1 MLGIMLM
8 ILKIIGIILLGILGL
23 LLVLIL
29 LVLFVPVPYHIYVD
43 GDSGKPET
51 FVYRVK
57 IFGVQVLPKKDSSG
71 KERRPRKKRRKE
83 TQQHNDQGAE
93 TPRIQAEESKKEA
106 PEERY
111 QEPAD
116 TQQTSEQTKQK
127 KQRRLKASKS
137 RPKNT
142 SGADIRETL
151 ASFYAEFTDE
161 GNRRALRHLLSEIGR
176 ILRHFR
182 PRRVLAD
189 VCFSLGDPANTGYVT
204 AALSMCPFSYGKD
217 CRIIPDFEA
226 GKWYVQ
232 GRLDVRGHGQAVYP
246 AAAGM
251 RLLFDRDVRR
261 VIGKILKKH

>member
-51 FVYRVK
+51 FVFRVK

-93 TPRIQAEESKKEA
+93 TPRIQAEESKEEA
-106 PEERY
+106 SKPK
-111 QEPAD
+111 
-116 TQQTSEQTKQK
+116 T
-127 KQRRLKASKS
+127 QRRLKASKN
-137 RPKNT
+137 RTKNI
-142 SGADIRETL
+142 SGTDIRETL
-151 ASFYAEFTDE
+151 APFYAEFTDE
-161 GNRRALRHLLSEIGR
+161 GNRRALRHLSSELGR

-189 VCFSLGDPANTGYVT
+189 VCFSLGDPANTGYAT

-232 GRLDVRGHGQAVYP
+232 GRLDMRGHGQAVYP

-251 RLLFDRDVRR
+251 RLLFDQDVRR